1 MPLDSRVFPQEIQ
14 TAFFIY
20 SLLEDKWDGMSGTY
34 MGKSFSNIEY
44 FFNLYG
50 VTDEKTI
57 LFFLK
62 IYDSIKVNHRIQK
75 SEQKR
80 KAEERRAK
88 SKASAG
94 GGKTYT
100 HSVKG

>member
-1 MPLDSRVFPQEIQ
+1 MQISIEISLYPLNKNFISSIDNFISR
-14 TAFFIY
+14 
-20 SLLEDKWDGMSGTY
+20 
-34 MGKSFSNIEY
+34 
-44 FFNLYG
+44 
-50 VTDEKTI
+50 
-57 LFFLK
+57 LK